1 MDNNGCLRH
10 KLVELKIL
18 IRKIKFFFERS
29 VLEGSWS
36 QLLIIVFAIL
46 VVSFSGGLSAYWLTD
61 GFENWEKSVWWA
73 FLRLTDPGYLGDD
86 QGTVLRTISTILTVV
101 GYVLFMGTLVA
112 LMTQWMWRL
121 VRSLEEGRTSLS
133 LKGHIVLA
141 GLDQRTPEMIRE
153 MLLSDNRL
161 NMFLR
166 KFRQSKLTVVVL
178 TSRPGIEAV
187 QLIKSELGA
196 LWGNGQVIVRFG
208 RASDPDDLER
218 VDITNAAVMLIPQ
231 VENTQ
236 ADARASTILAALNH
250 VLKKYDRP
258 GPLVI
263 TEFEQEESSVIVQA
277 FPAINC
283 QPIHINS
290 IISKILAQSI
300 KHAGLAKIFMEL
312 LSHKDGHEIYIKE
325 FPSLVGK
332 TIKEAEEYFEHVLPI
347 GVLHKNKDGVELMLE
362 PSFVINDADKP
373 LFMAED
379 ISSIEFS
386 NSSQKNYSKTE
397 LRPLQLPDMRSRSVL
412 IIGDQ
417 LRAAS
422 LQKELDSYT
431 DFTAKVDVVQD
442 FKTIDLKKYDKIVI
456 LPLSGANVRADE
468 LDQITIHKFFMLR
481 SILMN
486 IDHHPDILVELA
498 STTAAEAFADEGR
511 CDVIVPAYISAHLT
525 AHVGLRR
532 ELSHVFDEVLGPNGC
547 DMTLYHASVYNIE
560 VPRKYSFAEL
570 KIIVR
575 SYGHVLIGL
584 RIALDE
590 NKHRRRVDLAPHSST
605 EYELTHNDRLVVL
618 H

>member
-1 MDNNGCLRH
+1 M
-10 KLVELKIL
+10 KSVF
-18 IRKIKFFFERS
+18 RKVKFFFERS

-36 QLLIIVFAIL
+36 QLLIIIFAI
-46 VVSFSGGLSAYWLTD
+46 VAVSFSGGLSAYWLAD
-61 GFENWEKSVWWA
+61 GFESWEKAVWWA

-86 QGTVLRTISTILTVV
+86 QGTILRTISTLLTVV

-121 VRSLEEGRTSLS
+121 VRSLEEGRTALS

-187 QLIKSELGA
+187 QLLKSELGN
-196 LWGNGQVIVRFG
+196 LWGHGQVIVRFG

-231 VENTQ
+231 VEDTQ
-236 ADARASTILAALNH
+236 GDARASTILAALNH
-250 VLKKYDRP
+250 VLKKYKLP

-263 TEFEQEESSVIVQA
+263 TEFDQEESSEIIHA

-283 QPIHINS
+283 EPIYIKS
-290 IISKILAQSI
+290 IITKILAQSI

-312 LSHKDGHEIYIKE
+312 LSHRDGHEIYIKE
-325 FPSLVGK
+325 FPTLVGK
-332 TIKEAEEYFEHVLPI
+332 SIKEAEQQFEHVLPI
-347 GVLHKNKDGVELMLE
+347 GVLRKSTQGVELMLE
-362 PSFVINDADKP
+362 PSTIILDTDRP

-379 ISSIEFS
+379 INSIELS
-386 NSSQKNYSKTE
+386 TNIQEQSPKIE
-397 LRPLQLPDMRSRSVL
+397 LLPLNLPEVRSRSVL
-412 IIGDQ
+412 VIGEQ
-417 LRAAS
+417 SSARS
-422 LQKELDSYT
+422 LQTELASYN
-431 DFTAKVDVVQD
+431 DFLAKVDVVQD
-442 FKTIDLKKYDKIVI
+442 FKNIDLKNYNKIVI
-456 LPLSGANVRADE
+456 LPLSEPKLKAHE
-468 LDQITIHKFFMLR
+468 LDQLTIHKFFMLR
-481 SILMN
+481 SVLMK

-532 ELSHVFDEVLGPNGC
+532 ELSHVFEEVLGPSGC
-547 DMTLYHASVYNIE
+547 DMTLYHASVYNIAI
-560 VPRKYSFAEL
+560 PAKYTFSQL
-570 KIIVR
+570 KLIVR
-575 SYGHVLIGL
+575 SYGHVLIGI

-590 NKHRRRVDLAPHSST
+590 DKHKRKVDLAPHSST
-605 EYELTHNDRLVVL
+605 EYELTHNDRLIIL